1 MRSLFIALCL
11 SICAITLSA
20 CWNQLELTDWGFV
33 QAAAIDQTEGGQI
46 RLTSQIYKP
55 GGSST
60 PSMESTR
67 GASFVDIIS
76 ENPTVFGASRDATN
90 NLGRKLQWSH
100 MRVLLISEEI
110 AAHRNIGDLLDFF
123 TRSHEPRGTTA
134 IMITHGPSSSYLS
147 MRPLIESTI
156 GQQLKSIEQLA
167 QDQSGKT
174 MEVTL
179 TDLSVLANGPS
190 TTTVIP
196 YVNKSNDTQ
205 ELAKVTGMAIINF
218 PKGTMSGFI
227 PSHKTPYLLML
238 MNKYKGGFLNLPCKK
253 SVDDDFESS
262 DSFQISKL
270 HTQIKPSVKD
280 QELFLNI
287 ILDVE
292 GNVGELSCSQILTEK
307 DINRFTARVEQ
318 LLKKQLSDML
328 LLLQKEKADIIGI
341 GTMLH
346 RWHRELWKKWEPDW
360 QQHFADSTFSI
371 EAHVQLM
378 NSGVNAGK
386 PFTTN
391 KK

>member
-1 MRSLFIALCL
+1 MALWL
-11 SICAITLSA
+11 SICAFTLSA

-60 PSMESTR
+60 PSMETTR

-90 NLGRKLQWSH
+90 DLGRKLQWSH

-110 AAHRNIGDLLDFF
+110 AAHRNIGELLDFF

-134 IMITHGPSSSYLS
+134 IMITHGPASSYLS
-147 MRPLIESTI
+147 MKPLIESTI

-167 QDQSGKT
+167 HDQSGKT

-179 TDLSVLANGPS
+179 TDLSIVANGPS
-190 TTTVIP
+190 STTVIP
-196 YVNKSNDTQ
+196 YVNKTKDTQ
-205 ELAKVTGMAIINF
+205 EVATVTGMAIINF

-227 PSHKTPYLLML
+227 SSDKTPFLLML
-238 MNKYKGGFLNLPCKK
+238 MNNYKGGFLNLPCKK
-253 SVDDDFESS
+253 SKDDDFLSN

-270 HTQIKPSVKD
+270 HTQIKPSLRD

-292 GNVGELSCSQILTEK
+292 GNVGELSCSQTLNET
-307 DINRFTARVEQ
+307 DINRFTTRVEQ
-318 LLKKQLSDML
+318 LLNKQLNDMMI
-328 LLLQKEKADIIGI
+328 LLQKEKADIIGI
-341 GTMLH
+341 GTLLH
-346 RWHRELWKKWEPDW
+346 RWHRDLWKKLEPDW

-371 EAHVQLM
+371 ETHVHLL

-386 PFTTN
+386 PFSTN
-391 KK
+391 QK